1 VGFEPGEGATFLHV
15 VGSTRYR
22 TWSARLENKSERRI
36 TVRESSNGQ
45 TGLMSNSLNKSGRHK
60 IIGLVCLMFL
70 SLVSLPSCS
79 QTRGPEAGRPVTVA
93 YAPFESTA
101 LLWVARDKRYFEEN
115 GLSVTLRKDDTG
127 AASLSGVMNG
137 EADIAVGM
145 SEFPIVRTA
154 FQKGMISIIGNADKG
169 EFIYFV
175 GRKDRGIERASDL
188 KGKRVG
194 TAVGTISE
202 YFLGSFL
209 ELNGLTLN
217 DIDLVDLNT
226 PQEWVSAV
234 VSGEIDAV
242 VTAQPDAHTVLERL
256 GVNGFS
262 WSVQAG
268 QFLHGLIVA
277 TDDWLDDHPELAEKF
292 LESIAQAE
300 QYAAN
305 NPEEAKAIVQKGLN
319 LDAGYVNT
327 VWRQNQ
333 FVLSLDQSL
342 IAAMEDEARWMIGN
356 DLTPERSVP
365 NFLNFI
371 NADSIKR
378 VKPGSVRISGK

>member
-1 VGFEPGEGATFLHV
+1 
-15 VGSTRYR
+15 
-22 TWSARLENKSERRI
+22 
-36 TVRESSNGQ
+36 
-45 TGLMSNSLNKSGRHK
+45 
-60 IIGLVCLMFL
+60 
-70 SLVSLPSCS
+70 
-79 QTRGPEAGRPVTVA
+79 
-93 YAPFESTA
+93 
-101 LLWVARDKRYFEEN
+101 LWVARDKRYFEEN